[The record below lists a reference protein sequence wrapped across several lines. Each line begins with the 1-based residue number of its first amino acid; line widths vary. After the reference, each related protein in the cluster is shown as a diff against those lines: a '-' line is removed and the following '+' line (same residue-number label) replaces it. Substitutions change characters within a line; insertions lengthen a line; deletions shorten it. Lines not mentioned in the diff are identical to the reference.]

1 MAVYHLSYD
10 QAIAAV
16 VITGRRMLGLN
27 WEFFDESDVITVD
40 TVPDR
45 KMNRKMNNAYEAF
58 NLSEVVNLML
68 EDPEGTT
75 VTYHD
80 DGSRSKGVGGYSVQ
94 GVTIKDRFYALPT
107 LSITSE
113 TRQNLAELK
122 VTILKLLSI
131 VSGVSLDALWQ
142 KVNFVMGDGTAHN
155 TGVESIVSEILD
167 VEHVP
172 GRLHCQV
179 HPSLMFVRELE
190 AVWKEID
197 SAIGPEKVFAHF
209 PVSLSDTPSSVTEQW
224 INCALRLVTR
234 DFNHKESSQ
243 KDFFSFF

>member
-1 MAVYHLSYD
+1 
-10 QAIAAV
+10 
-16 VITGRRMLGLN
+16 
-27 WEFFDESDVITVD
+27 
-40 TVPDR
+40 
-45 KMNRKMNNAYEAF
+45 MNRKMNNAFEAF
-58 NLSEVVNLML
+58 TLSEVVNLML

-94 GVTIKDRFYALPT
+94 GVTIKGRFYALPT

-113 TRQNLAELK
+113 TRQNLADLK

-142 KVNFVMGDGTAHN
+142 RVHFVMGDGTAHN
-155 TGVESIVSEILD
+155 TGVESIVSEILE

-190 AVWKEID
+190 SVWKEVD

-243 KDFFSFF
+243 KYLFSVVNRVRAGSIYLTMYDNIGGKREGVKGI